1 MSTRSAPRTSFWRR
15 FVRALM
21 RQFRGGRRYYD
32 AGQPTSRLREFG
44 TRSAGPNTIT
54 LAQARRLR
62 DRARDMVRNDPHCA
76 RAIAVIVNNVVG
88 TGITPTATQPEQTVE
103 GEVTRADLADA
114 VWRAWCEPGVADI
127 EGQLSLDALINT
139 TVRGWAESGEV
150 LIRRRIEP
158 RLRPVPWRLEVLEAD
173 MLDELRN
180 EKLADG
186 GQIVQGVE
194 LDARGR
200 RVAYWILTQ
209 HPGEQGLAYGA
220 TAIREAVRVPASEI
234 IHLFIPMRPRQVRGV
249 PFLATVLATKKDLGD
264 FESYE
269 LLRKK
274 TETAVCAFVIPGD
287 SQSAADEEDDEGLVP
302 SIEDAD
308 GNTVEDMQGG
318 LILRLRNGKEVR
330 FNSPQIAANYDT
342 YKRAMLQSIA
352 VGCQISYEQL
362 TGDLSQANYSSLRAG
377 LLEFWRYIEQLQ
389 WLYLIP
395 TVMQRLWSWA
405 MEGAY
410 MAGTLPGAE
419 PVPVEWSAPR
429 RQSVDPAKDTLADIL
444 DVRAGFVPL
453 EDKIGERGYQ
463 AAGAFKRMAATNKLL
478 EKFGLIVDT
487 DPRAMAFRGAFPSTV
502 AGTAAA
508 AVFDTGDGTDSAD
521 RKLEVQLMR
530 RLLALHE
537 GTPRHATSGES
548 HTSESETDSET

>member
-1 MSTRSAPRTSFWRR
+1 MSLRSNPRPGFWRR
-15 FVRALM
+15 LGRALA
-21 RQFRGGRRYYD
+21 RPFLPSSRRFYD
-32 AGQPTSRLREFG
+32 AGRTSSRFREFG
-44 TRSAGPNTIT
+44 GRNAGPNTIL

-62 DRARDMVRNDPHCA
+62 DRAREMVRNDPHCA

-88 TGITPTATQPEQTVE
+88 TGITPTATRAANETQSDTP
-103 GEVTRADLADA
+103 TRADIADA
-114 VWRAWCEPGVADI
+114 IWKAWFEPGVADI
-127 EGQLSLDALINT
+127 EGQLSGDALIGT
-139 TVRGWAESGEV
+139 AVRGWAESGDA
-150 LIRRRIEP
+150 LIRRRVDP
-158 RLRPVPWRLEVLEAD
+158 KLRPVPWRLEVLEAD

-180 EKLADG
+180 ETTASG

-209 HPGEQGLAYGA
+209 HPGEQGLSYGA
-220 TAIREAVRVPASEI
+220 TALREAVRVPASEV
-234 IHLFIPMRPRQVRGV
+234 IHLFMPLRPRQVRGV
-249 PFLATVLATKKDLGD
+249 PFLSTILAAKKDLGD

-287 SQSAADEEDDEGLVP
+287 NMSAADSDDDEGLVP
-302 SIEDAD
+302 SVEDAD

-318 LILRLRNGKEVR
+318 LILRLKNGKEVK
-330 FNSPQIAANYDT
+330 FNTPQISANYDT

-352 VGCQISYEQL
+352 VGCQISYEQM

-377 LLEFWRYIEQLQ
+377 LLEFWRYVEQLQ

-395 TVMQRLWSWA
+395 TVMQRLWGWA

-410 MAGTLPGAE
+410 LAGTLPGPD

-463 AAGAFKRMAATNKLL
+463 AASAFKRIAATNKMLVDM
-478 EKFGLIVDT
+478 GIIVDT
-487 DPRAMAFRGAFPSTV
+487 DPRAMAFRGAFPSSV

-508 AVFDTGDGTDSAD
+508 AVVDTGESAD
-521 RKLEVQLMR
+521 AERKLEVQLMR
-530 RLLALHE
+530 RLLALYE
-537 GTPRHATSGES
+537 TPLKTATASAD
-548 HTSESETDSET
+548 TSEHETDSET

>member
-1 MSTRSAPRTSFWRR
+1 MSTRSAPRIGFWRR
-15 FVRALM
+15 LGRALA
-21 RQFRGGRRYYD
+21 RPFTPSGRRYYD
-32 AGQPTSRLREFG
+32 AGKTTSRFREFG
-44 TRSAGPNTIT
+44 GRNAGPNTIT

-62 DRARDMVRNDPHCA
+62 DRAREMVRNDAHCA

-88 TGITPTATQPEQTVE
+88 TGITPTASRPAEE
-103 GEVTRADLADA
+103 LPGPSRADIADA
-114 VWRAWCEPGVADI
+114 IWRAWFAPGVADI
-127 EGQLSLDALINT
+127 EGQLSGDALIAT
-139 TVRGWAESGEV
+139 AVRGWAESGEV
-150 LIRRRIEP
+150 LIRRRVEP
-158 RLRPVPWRLEVLEAD
+158 KLRPVPWRLEVLEAD
-173 MLDELRN
+173 MLDE
-180 EKLADG
+180 EKNVTEVEGG

-200 RVAYWILTQ
+200 RVAYWLLTR
-209 HPGEQGLAYGA
+209 HPGEAGYYG
-220 TAIREAVRVPASEI
+220 RESVRVPASEI
-234 IHLFIPMRPRQVRGV
+234 IHLFIPLRPRQVRGV
-249 PFLATVLATKKDLGD
+249 PFLATVMAAKKDLGD

-274 TETAVCAFVIPGD
+274 TEAAVCAFVIPGD
-287 SQSAADEEDDEGLVP
+287 PGIPADDEDDDGLVA
-302 SIEDAD
+302 SVVDAD
-308 GNTVEDMQGG
+308 DNTVEDIQPG
-318 LILRLRNGKEVR
+318 LILRLKNGKDVK
-330 FNSPQIAANYDT
+330 FNTPQIAANYDT

-377 LLEFWRYIEQLQ
+377 LLEFWRYVEQLQ

-395 TVMQRLWSWA
+395 TVMDRLWGWA

-410 MAGTLPGAE
+410 LTGALPGAE

-463 AAGAFKRMAATNKLL
+463 AAAAFKRIAATNKML
-478 EKFGLIVDT
+478 EAFGIIVDT
-487 DPRAMAFRGAFPSTV
+487 DPRSMAFRGAFPSAV

-508 AVFDTGDGTDSAD
+508 AVVDTGESDEETRALVAALNGTPLKRSGASAD
-521 RKLEVQLMR
+521 
-530 RLLALHE
+530 
-537 GTPRHATSGES
+537 TSEQE
-548 HTSESETDSET
+548 TESET